1 VLYHLN
7 YDNTSVI
14 VEALD
19 DLFDSLERSI
29 DLLESKDSTP
39 RSVQILRD
47 RQRAVGSLLCEI
59 RPKLTHLAIDRM
71 HQMAKSR
78 LTTQP
83 T

>member
-1 VLYHLN
+1 VLYRLT

-29 DLLESKDSTP
+29 DLLESKQLGGK
-39 RSVQILRD
+39 SVEILRD

-59 RPKLTHLAIDRM
+59 RPKLTHLVIDRRNEL
-71 HQMAKSR
+71 AKAK
-78 LTTQP
+78 LTTNP
-83 T
+83 I